1 MKTKK
6 HTGTLSIP
14 FADPAR
20 VLHMSLPL
28 EERAVQILSFV
39 LACLVVGYVV
49 FVSMSVVNVIASKE
63 AGDSMA
69 AIRASVSEL
78 EHDYFLLSDTV
89 TADSGVALGLAP
101 VSKTNYVSRTGT
113 VGAATRSRN
122 DL

>member
-6 HTGTLSIP
+6 STGTLSIP
-14 FADPAR
+14 FADPAK

-28 EERAVQILSFV
+28 EERAVQALGAVI
-39 LACLVVGYVV
+39 ACLVVGYIV

-63 AGDSMA
+63 AADKISA
-69 AIRASVSEL
+69 LRASVSQL
-78 EHDYFLLSDTV
+78 ENDYFALSDTV
-89 TADSGVALGLAP
+89 TKDSGVALGLTP

-113 VGAATRSRN
+113 VGAATRPRN

>member
-14 FADPAR
+14 FADPAK

-28 EERAVQILSFV
+28 EERAVQALS
-39 LACLVVGYVV
+39 LTIACLVVGYIV

-63 AGDSMA
+63 ATDKISA
-69 AIRASVSEL
+69 LRASVSQL
-78 EHDYFLLSDTV
+78 ENDYFALSDTV
-89 TADSGVALGLAP
+89 TAESGVALGLAP

-113 VGAATRSRN
+113 VGAATRPRN